1 MKTLS
6 TWLMVAFI
14 SGVIVAGF
22 FGPYMISVIL
32 SLLTVLCIAAMMRP
46 RRPSPP
52 DGHKPV
58 V

>member
-1 MKTLS
+1 MKTFS

-32 SLLTVLCIAAMMRP
+32 SVLTALCIAVMMRP
-46 RRPSPP
+46 RRPHRP